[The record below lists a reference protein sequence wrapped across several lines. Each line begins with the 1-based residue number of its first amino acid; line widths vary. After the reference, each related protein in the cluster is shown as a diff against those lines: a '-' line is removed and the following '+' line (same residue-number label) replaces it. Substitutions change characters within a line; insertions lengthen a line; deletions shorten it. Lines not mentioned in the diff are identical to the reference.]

1 MGGTSST
8 ETAPAAP
15 VQFVRDL
22 TRVPTQTLRRRS
34 LWNLLRMGPCAPTV
48 MQTLLDA
55 SDTEAEWLVK
65 LTAGL
70 PGGVGNTGAECVA
83 SPRRWC

>member
-1 MGGTSST
+1 MAGTSST
-8 ETAPAAP
+8 ETPAAP

-34 LWNLLRMGPCAPTV
+34 LWNLLRMGHCAPAV

-70 PGGVGNTGAECVA
+70 PEASATPALSAVA
-83 SPRRWC
+83 SPRR